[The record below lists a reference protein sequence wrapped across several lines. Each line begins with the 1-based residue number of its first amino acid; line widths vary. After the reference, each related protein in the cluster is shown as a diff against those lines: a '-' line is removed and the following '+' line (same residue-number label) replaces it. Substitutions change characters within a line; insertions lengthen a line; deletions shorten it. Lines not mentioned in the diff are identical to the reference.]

1 MLQGFEDFTS
11 DLTAEEIRLLV
22 PFVVKG
28 LKRHIG
34 SDNAITNKEMCQG
47 LNNFPPTS
55 GFKVKPPKLRKIV
68 QYIRVHGLV
77 PRLAS
82 SSKGYYIC
90 NDDVKFKE
98 YLESL
103 MARIESMTL
112 TYDALE
118 YQLLNT

>member
-1 MLQGFEDFTS
+1 MLQGFEDYTA
-11 DLTAEEIRLLV
+11 DLTVQEIDVLV

-28 LKRHIG
+28 LERRVGIE
-34 SDNAITNKEMCQG
+34 NAITSKQMCAG
-47 LNNFPPTS
+47 LNNFPRTAV
-55 GFKVKPPKLRKIV
+55 FNTKPPKLRKIV

-90 NDDVKFKE
+90 NDDLHFKE

-118 YQLLNT
+118 YQLNKN